1 MSTHIGTQFQA
12 IVDARPTDYRTAV
25 PGAALVAPD
34 LRASGIAEGQV
45 LRITTARGRV
55 GLITV
60 APSGASADDALD
72 NGAIRIDRLTR
83 QTIKAYPNES
93 VTIELVHLDDTTEVS
108 LVPSVPLDAH
118 HANIVPALK
127 NMLFTQ
133 RVALRE
139 GMLLYFTPSDRL
151 VGITFEVHAVAGGEG
166 VVTADTS
173 IWLISADHDHG
184 PDEGH
189 DHENRPNTVL
199 DTTFEDVGGLTSQLR
214 EVREYV
220 ELPLLFPHV
229 YRQLGIDAPR
239 GVIFYGA
246 PGTGKTLMARSV
258 ANEVNAHYW
267 YVNGPEIVGT
277 YSGETEA
284 NLRKMFAE
292 ASASTPAI
300 ILIDEID
307 AIAPMRRIASSGSE
321 SRAVTQLLALM
332 DGLGRAEGL
341 LVIGT
346 TNRLHAIDPALR
358 RGGRF
363 DREIFFLTPTP
374 REREQILRVHCREMP
389 LDDSA
394 LQALPDVSSRA
405 HGFVGADLM
414 ELAREAGLNALR
426 RAAARF
432 VAAPSLANSP
442 DPADL
447 IVRADDFEAALR
459 TVRPAAL
466 RQGGSEHP
474 TARFAD
480 IGGYGEVKRRLQS
493 IIDVLLSAEGG
504 SVTGAE
510 LGADAGIV
518 LAGAPGTGK
527 TALVRAMAGESGVN
541 LVTVHGPEL
550 FSQWLGETEETLRT
564 VFDVARN
571 SAPSILFFDQL
582 DAIAPRGGGLGDDG
596 ARAQRRV
603 ISQITAELDALDA
616 GSRVLVVAASN
627 RLGDIEPAILRHGRL
642 GVHIHIPAPS
652 DDDRARILGRYLH
665 SAILGESVETLIAAL
680 VPVTAGLVG
689 GDLEFVCRSAAQAV
703 TTAERPLARADLLA
717 AVGIARANSQ
727 SNTCSDHPRQ

>member
-1 MSTHIGTQFQA
+1 MSARVGKQFRA

-25 PGAALVAPD
+25 PGAVLVPPD
-34 LRASGIAEGQV
+34 LRASGIADGDA

-55 GLITV
+55 GLVTV
-60 APSGASADDALD
+60 APTDTSRGEAVD

-83 QTIKAYPNES
+83 QAIKAYPNEP
-93 VTIELVHLDDTTEVS
+93 VTVEVVELPSTSEVS
-108 LVPSVPLDAH
+108 LVPSVPLGVH

-127 NMLFTQ
+127 SMFLTH

-139 GMLLYFTPSDRL
+139 GMLTYFKPSDQL
-151 VGITFEVHAVAGGEG
+151 VGITFEVHSLAGREG
-166 VVTADTS
+166 IVTADTDV
-173 IWLISADHDHG
+173 WLISADHEHG
-184 PDEGH
+184 PGEGH
-189 DHENRPNTVL
+189 DHHDRPSSVL
-199 DTTFEDVGGLTSQLR
+199 DTTFEDVGGLTTQLR

-239 GVIFYGA
+239 GVILHGA
-246 PGTGKTLMARSV
+246 PGTGKTLLARSV
-258 ANEVNAHYW
+258 ANEVNANYW
-267 YVNGPEIVGT
+267 YVDGPEVVGT

-284 NLRKMFAE
+284 NLRKVFAE
-292 ASASTPAI
+292 ASASSPAI

-307 AIAPMRRIASSGSE
+307 AIATVRRTASSSSE

-358 RGGRF
+358 RAGRF
-363 DREIFFLTPTP
+363 DREIFFPTP
-374 REREQILRVHCREMP
+374 NPAEREQILRVHCREMP
-389 LDDSA
+389 LDRSA
-394 LQALPDVSSRA
+394 LDTLGEISSQA

-414 ELAREAGLNALR
+414 ELAREAGLHALR

-447 IVRADDFEAALR
+447 IVRADDFRAALR

-466 RQGGSEHP
+466 RQAGSERP
-474 TARFAD
+474 ATRWSD
-480 IGGYGEVKRRLQS
+480 IGGYDDVKKRLWS
-493 IIDVLLSAEGG
+493 IIEVFVSAGGG
-504 SVTGAE
+504 SATGAE
-510 LGADAGIV
+510 LATDAGIV

-564 VFDVARN
+564 VFDAARN
-571 SAPSILFFDQL
+571 AAPSILFFDQL
-582 DAIAPRGGGLGDDG
+582 DAIAPRRGGRSDDG

-603 ISQITAELDALDA
+603 ISQLAAELDALDPA
-616 GSRVLVVAASN
+616 SRVLVVAASN
-627 RLGDIEPAILRHGRL
+627 RLADVEPAILRHGRL
-642 GVHIHIPAPS
+642 GVRIHVPAPS
-652 DDDRARILGRYLH
+652 DDDRAGILHRHLRL
-665 SAILGESVETLIAAL
+665 ANLGEPAEALVAAL
-680 VPVTAGLVG
+680 VPMTAGLVG
-689 GDLEFVCRSAAQAV
+689 GDLEFVYQSAAQA
-703 TTAERPLARADLLA
+703 ASAEERPISRADLLA
-717 AVGIARANSQ
+717 AVKNARADSVPG
-727 SNTCSDHPRQ
+727 SY

>member
-1 MSTHIGTQFQA
+1 MAAGVATQFRA

-25 PGAALVAPD
+25 PGAVLVAPD
-34 LRASGIAEGQV
+34 LRASGIAEGHV
-45 LRITTARGRV
+45 LRIATARGRV
-55 GLITV
+55 ALVTV
-60 APSGASADDALD
+60 ARTDTSAGEAVDS
-72 NGAIRIDRLTR
+72 GAIRIDRLTR
-83 QTIKAYPNES
+83 QAIKAYPNEP
-93 VTIELVHLDDTTEVS
+93 VTVEVVELNATSEVS
-108 LVPSVPLDAH
+108 LVPSVAPAAH
-118 HANIVPALK
+118 HATIVPALK
-127 NMLFTQ
+127 SMLVTQ

-139 GMLLYFTPSDRL
+139 GMLIYLKPSDRL
-151 VGITFEVHAVAGGEG
+151 VGITFEVHAVAGLEG
-166 VVTADTS
+166 IVTADTDV
-173 IWLISADHDHG
+173 WLISADHEHG
-184 PDEGH
+184 PGEGH
-189 DHENRPNTVL
+189 DHHDRPNTVH
-199 DTTFEDVGGLTSQLR
+199 DTTFEDVGGLTTQLR

-239 GVIFYGA
+239 GVIFHGA
-246 PGTGKTLMARSV
+246 PGTGKTLLARSV

-267 YVNGPEIVGT
+267 SINGPEIVGT

-292 ASASTPAI
+292 ASASAPAI

-307 AIAPMRRIASSGSE
+307 AIATLRRTASSGSE

-332 DGLGRAEGL
+332 DGLGRSEGL

-358 RGGRF
+358 RAGRF
-363 DREIFFLTPTP
+363 DREIFFPTPTP
-374 REREQILRVHCREMP
+374 GEREQILRVQCREMP

-394 LQALPDVSSRA
+394 LDALAEISSRA

-432 VAAPSLANSP
+432 MAIPSLANSP

-447 IVRADDFEAALR
+447 IVRADDFEVALR

-466 RQGGSEHP
+466 RQAGSEHP
-474 TARFAD
+474 TTRWSD
-480 IGGYGEVKRRLQS
+480 IGGYDEVKRRLRS
-493 IIDVLLSAEGG
+493 IIEVFSSAGGG
-504 SVTGAE
+504 SAAGAE
-510 LGADAGIV
+510 LGIDAGVV

-550 FSQWLGETEETLRT
+550 FSQWLGETEETLRI

-571 SAPSILFFDQL
+571 AAPSILFFDQL
-582 DAIAPRGGGLGDDG
+582 DAIAPRWGGLNDDG

-603 ISQITAELDALDA
+603 ISQITAELDALDPA
-616 GSRVLVVAASN
+616 SRVLVVAASN
-627 RLGDIEPAILRHGRL
+627 RLADVEPAILRHGRL
-642 GVHIHIPAPS
+642 GVHIHVPAPS
-652 DDDRARILGRYLH
+652 DDDRVEIVHRHLRLAN
-665 SAILGESVETLIAAL
+665 LGEPVQALVAAL

-689 GDLEFVCRSAAQAV
+689 GDLEFVCHSAAQA
-703 TTAERPLARADLLA
+703 ASAAGRPMTRADLLA
-717 AVGIARANSQ
+717 AVETARADSG
-727 SNTCSDHPRQ
+727 SLSC